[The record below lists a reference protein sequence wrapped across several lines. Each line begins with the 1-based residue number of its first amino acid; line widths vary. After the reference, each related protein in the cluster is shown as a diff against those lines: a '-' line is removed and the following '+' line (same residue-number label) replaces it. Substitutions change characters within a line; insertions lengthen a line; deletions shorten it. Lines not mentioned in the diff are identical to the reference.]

1 MNARVGVAI
10 GGAVAALLLVIA
22 LASGGAAAP
31 APTPDGGLSQKVKII
46 IQVNPPEKAAIMW
59 GKKSI
64 GVANLRPKKP
74 FILER
79 PRDSGPMD
87 IVIRAKGFLPVH
99 TRAYTFADSK
109 LFVKLTP
116 EEEKKTVF
124 GYREE
129 LPDAGPPDGGAPS
142 AVVGPPAP
150 VGPPGPDAGAR

>member
-1 MNARVGVAI
+1 MNPRVGVAI
-10 GGAVAALLLVIA
+10 GGAVTALVLVVA
-22 LASGGAAAP
+22 LGSGGAAP
-31 APTPDGGLSQKVKII
+31 APGPDGGVSQKVKIV
-46 IQVNPPEKAAIMW
+46 IQVNPPEKATISW
-59 GKKSI
+59 GKKPI
-64 GVANLRPKKP
+64 GVANLKPKKP

-109 LFVKLTP
+109 LLVKLTP

-129 LPDAGPPDGGAPS
+129 LPDAGPPEAGAPPA
-142 AVVGPPAP
+142 AVVGPS
-150 VGPPGPDAGAR
+150 PPDGGAR